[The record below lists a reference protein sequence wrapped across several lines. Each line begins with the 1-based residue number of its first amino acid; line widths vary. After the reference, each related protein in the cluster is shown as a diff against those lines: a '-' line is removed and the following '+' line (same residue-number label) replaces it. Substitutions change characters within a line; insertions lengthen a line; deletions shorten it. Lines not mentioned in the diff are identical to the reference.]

1 MDRNNIIILPHAN
14 LRKTSKRIQS
24 IGDDVLSIIKNM
36 QSATLDWEKHRD
48 HELGVA
54 LAAVQINELVR
65 AIIIRQDPENKEDTT
80 FTTLLNPQII
90 RKSKETTLDYEGCLS
105 IPNIYGMVPRS
116 DSIKIKALD
125 ENGHETRISAKG
137 FMARVLQH
145 EIDHLHGKL
154 FIDHIKNDPKAFFSL
169 NKTGDLVPL
178 DYDKDV
184 TTNNILW

>member
-1 MDRNNIIILPHAN
+1 MNRNNIITLPHTS
-14 LRKTSKRIQS
+14 LRKASKRIQ
-24 IGDDVLSIIKNM
+24 IIDDDTLDIIKNM

-65 AIIIRQDPENKEDTT
+65 AIIVRQDPENKEDST
-80 FTTLLNPQII
+80 FTTLINPQII

-105 IPNIYGMVPRS
+105 IPDIYGMVPRS

-125 ENGHETRISAKG
+125 EDGHEIRISAKG

-154 FIDHIKNDPKAFFSL
+154 FIDHIKNDREAFFNL
-169 NKTGDLVPL
+169 NKAGDLVPL

-184 TTNNILW
+184 ATNSILW